1 MNVKILSLEREF
13 NKMKKNN
20 KKQTKKKF
28 LQAMTFLEVIIA
40 IGIFSALMLG
50 IAMLVAKS
58 WSGYHQ
64 IMDTGSSSL
73 NIKQGIDQVVDTI
86 RKARNSDNG
95 YYPIKSVGS
104 SDLVIFSDVDKDGI
118 TERVHYY
125 INGGN
130 LIMGVTKPT
139 GSPPSYPDGDN
150 TTKTLV
156 GNILNDASQPIFRY
170 YDGSNNEIASPAT
183 NLPNIRMVKV
193 SLIIGA
199 GVAKNITEESYASF
213 RNLNEHDTIQ

>member
-1 MNVKILSLEREF
+1 
-13 NKMKKNN
+13 MKKNN
-20 KKQTKKKF
+20 KKQNKKKF
-28 LQAMTFLEVIIA
+28 LKAMTFLEVIIA

-64 IMDTGSSSL
+64 IMNTGNGSL
-73 NIKQGIDQVVDTI
+73 NIKQGIDQIVDTI

-95 YYPIKSVGS
+95 YYPIKSVGP
-104 SDLVIFSDVDKDGI
+104 SDLIIFSDIDKDGI

-125 INGGN
+125 ISGGN
-130 LIMGVTKPT
+130 LMMGITKPIGT
-139 GSPPSYPDGDN
+139 PPSYPDGDD
-150 TTKTLV
+150 TAKALV
-156 GNILNDASQPIFRY
+156 GNIVNDASQPIFKY
-170 YDGSNNEIASPAT
+170 YDGNNNEIASPAT
-183 NLPNIRMVKV
+183 NLPNIKMVKIN
-193 SLIIGA
+193 LIINA